1 MTLPRDVLGVDV
13 AKGWIDVF
21 SLATGARRHV
31 SVTGG
36 ALARFARTAAGAL
49 VVFEAS
55 GGCERPLAAAL
66 AQAGV
71 PFARVNPRQAR
82 DFARATG
89 RLAKTDRVDAEVL
102 ARMGVPSTSRRP
114 RPRSPTAPG
123 SRTSS
128 PAATTSSA

>member
-71 PFARVNPRQAR
+71 PFARVNPGRH
-82 DFARATG
+82 ATSPG
-89 RLAKTDRVDAEVL
+89 RPAGSPRPTGSMRRSSPAW
-102 ARMGVPSTSRRP
+102 AVPSTSRRP